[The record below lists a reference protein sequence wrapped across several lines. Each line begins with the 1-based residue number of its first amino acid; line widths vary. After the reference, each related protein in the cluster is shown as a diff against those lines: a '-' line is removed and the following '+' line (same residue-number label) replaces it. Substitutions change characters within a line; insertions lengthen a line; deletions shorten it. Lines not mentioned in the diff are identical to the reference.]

1 MRFDSVRTKNYRQYQ
16 DVNFDFTKSL
26 ETDLHIIQ
34 ASNGVG
40 KTNLLNAINWCLYG
54 DEPHMSTDENKLS
67 ICTEK
72 VLKEA
77 QAAGEEVCEV
87 EVVIK
92 GTIEGKEKTSL

>member
-40 KTNLLNAINWCLYG
+40 KNF
-54 DEPHMSTDENKLS
+54 SKSNK
-67 ICTEK
+67 
-72 VLKEA
+72 
-77 QAAGEEVCEV
+77 
-87 EVVIK
+87 
-92 GTIEGKEKTSL
+92 